1 MRFAIWYRCRPIFVV
16 RLPSTRAAA
25 ATAKPVHLKK
35 GQFMSP
41 WNMKNSCRKLES
53 FGNDQIL
60 LTDRGTF
67 SVTIC
72 L

>member
-1 MRFAIWYRCRPIFVV
+1 M
-16 RLPSTRAAA
+16 LRAAA
-25 ATAKPVHLKK
+25 ETGKPVHLKK

-41 WNMKNSCRKLES
+41 WNTKNSCRKLES
-53 FGNDQIL
+53 FGNNQIL

-67 SVTIC
+67 FGYNMLVNDMGAF